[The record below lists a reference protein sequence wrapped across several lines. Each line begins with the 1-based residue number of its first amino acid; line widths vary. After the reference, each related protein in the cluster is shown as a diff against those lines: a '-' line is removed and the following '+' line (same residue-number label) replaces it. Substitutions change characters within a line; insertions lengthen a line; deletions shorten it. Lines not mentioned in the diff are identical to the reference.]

1 MGPEIVAIMKEM
13 SAMLSTSMDRLC
25 PTDVNEGMI
34 NIKQTL
40 PDAEI
45 LEHWVIKK

>member
-1 MGPEIVAIMKEM
+1 MGPEIVAIMSET

-25 PTDVNEGMI
+25 PKDVNEEVI

-45 LEHWVIKK
+45 LEHWVI